1 MLSSRSTAQAVSN
14 ACRASLLAGVLA
26 VTAASPAAATI
37 FFGNY
42 NPSNTAPTAAGVGLP
57 LVRRAPDATQSFGAA
72 ASNSTYCANFF
83 CSFFYG
89 DTVTTTFT
97 VDSTFVA
104 SHLIVPLAAVSPYGN
119 RRSGFNIERLDGA
132 SWVGL
137 GFMQV
142 ESGLVPAG
150 VHEVQVAFGNSSG
163 STFNPAPIQ
172 FDDGSTYRIRTN
184 HAAGAA
190 GFLSWYLSDEAAA
203 SGQSHQHSSAP
214 NAAGPL
220 AFQPAFALT
229 DGGDLVYAPKTGGV
243 PEPATWAMMI
253 TGFAGIGA
261 TLRRRRLA
269 AA

>member
-1 MLSSRSTAQAVSN
+1 MFKSRSTAQAVSKMCC
-14 ACRASLLAGVLA
+14 AAVLA
-26 VTAASPAAATI
+26 TAVASPATATI

-42 NPSNTAPTAAGVGLP
+42 DPSNTAATAAGVGLP
-57 LVRRAPDATQSFGAA
+57 LVRRSPDASQSFDAA
-72 ASNSTYCANFF
+72 ASNSTYCANAF

-104 SHLIVPLAAVSPYGN
+104 SHLIVPLAAVSPFGN
-119 RRSGFNIERLDGA
+119 RRSGFNIDRLDGA
-132 SWVGL
+132 GWVGL

-150 VHEVQVAFGNSSG
+150 VHEVQVAFGTSSG

-172 FDDGSTYRIRTN
+172 FDDGETYRIRTN

-190 GFLSWYLSDEAAA
+190 GYLSWYLSDEAAA
-203 SGQSHQHSSAP
+203 SGQSNQHSTQP
-214 NAAGPL
+214 GVAGPL
-220 AFQPAFALT
+220 TFQPAFALT
-229 DGGDLVYAPKTGGV
+229 DGGDLVYAPQTGGV
-243 PEPATWAMMI
+243 PEPATWAMLI
-253 TGFAGIGA
+253 TGFAGVGA
-261 TLRRRRLA
+261 VLRRRRFA